1 MDAVYNVSTTTAVD
15 DRAESLPDAGERPT
29 EAQRVYLTLKREI
42 LAGRFRP
49 GEPLQEVRIAT
60 QYGASRTPVRE
71 AFFRLS
77 ADGLLEMTPRRGAT
91 VKQPTIRDF
100 LDVNELRGLLEPVAA
115 RMAALSIPAGEIAAL
130 IASHAAIA
138 RDRPLEPDFIALE
151 ELDRRMHATIAA
163 SLTNRRIAGIL
174 DGMNDMMQIVR
185 QRDMRER
192 HTELHDSIG
201 DILGALARHESEA
214 AEQLMRR
221 HVEDFGGVLPRLV

>member
-1 MDAVYNVSTTTAVD
+1 MDAVYTLSTDSVG
-15 DRAESLPDAGERPT
+15 DAIDAPSGIDSPT
-29 EAQRVYLTLKREI
+29 ETQRVYLTLKREI

-71 AFFRLS
+71 AFFRLA

-91 VKQPTIRDF
+91 VTQPTVRDF
-100 LDVNELRGLLEPVAA
+100 LDVNELRGVLEPVAA
-115 RMAALSIPAGEIAAL
+115 RMAALSIAADEVAAL
-130 IASHAAIA
+130 LATHATIPRVGPAEADSIALEALDRRVHAAIA
-138 RDRPLEPDFIALE
+138 AALKN
-151 ELDRRMHATIAA
+151 RRM
-163 SLTNRRIAGIL
+163 AGIL

-201 DILGALARHESEA
+201 DILAALGRRDCDV
-214 AEQLMRR
+214 AEQSMRR
-221 HVEDFGGVLPRLV
+221 HVDDFGGVLPRLV